1 MISYHQHHYCH
12 VWIRFFPRT
21 GRGCISLLC
30 ILYFLMVKDRTVLN
44 IHGSHHVTQRALAHI
59 CKDIKNKGMVGAAS
73 RRTMHRERTAFA
85 NQMTPFGK
93 LIQGLQLKTNKGGWI
108 SIPFVQPAAML
119 WPCCQNCPEFQSFFR
134 AVLKGQRLQIVAY
147 TDKIVPWRTTTRR
160 CGHCIG
166 RSWISGPP
174 PFRTKMHGLQG

>member
-1 MISYHQHHYCH
+1 MFSMCM
-12 VWIRFFPRT
+12 
-21 GRGCISLLC
+21 GNGCISLLC

-59 CKDIKNKGMVGAAS
+59 CKDIKNNGMVGAAR

-119 WPCCQNCPEFQSFFR
+119 WPCCQNCPEFKSFFR
-134 AVLKGQRLQIVAY
+134 ALLKGQRMQIVAY

-160 CGHCIG
+160 CGHYIG